1 MKNIHAVLS
10 HHIADEFIDIF
21 GLDNP
26 LTISCFWSIEKNIG
40 NSDLTI
46 APITKQY
53 DEPLSD
59 STNYLIIAA
68 PSRFLIDT
76 NRNTF
81 LDQNQGLSVDLQI
94 VEILIESTLKDVGF
108 TPEIVKL
115 RRKSL
120 EYKGESV
127 HVIPIDDLREH
138 NENNDGSCWCNPRI
152 EQEENG
158 RVIIHNPLDGREILE
173 SLDLKRKDIP
183 NHLALV
189 AKHWLPSSD
198 TDDLNVAIALRWLQK
213 RHKYLTP
220 TLGAE
225 EALTVSLVN
234 YFDTFLRSL
243 IEGD

>member
-10 HHIADEFIDIF
+10 HHIADEFVDIF
-21 GLDNP
+21 GLDNQ

-81 LDQNQGLSVDLQI
+81 LDRNQALSVDLQI
-94 VEILIESTLKDVGF
+94 VEILIGSTLKDVSF

-115 RRKSL
+115 RRKSF
-120 EYKGESV
+120 
-127 HVIPIDDLREH
+127 
-138 NENNDGSCWCNPRI
+138 
-152 EQEENG
+152 
-158 RVIIHNPLDGREILE
+158 IHNPLDGREILE

-189 AKHWLPSSD
+189 AKHWLPYSD

-220 TLGAE
+220 TLGAD